1 MSAPPSNPAIAG
13 APPKREEAPARP
25 AGRKR
30 VRSGPLVVGGLSVA
44 WLTLIV
50 LIPLAAVVVR
60 SLEGGIDEFWDAITN
75 PQAVAAMRLTLVIS
89 IIVAAIDAVMGVL
102 IAWVLVRDEFPG
114 KAFVN
119 GLIDLPFALPTIVAG
134 LTLLALY
141 GNNSPVGINVA
152 YTQAGVALALLFVT
166 LPFVVRAVQPVLMSL
181 DREAEQAA
189 ASLGAGPDLHVPADR
204 PAGAEARDPGRRGA
218 GLRPRGRRVRRDRAD
233 QRQHP
238 LQDRG
243 RIGVRVQ
250 PHRERLDDQRRRGLR
265 AAARD
270 LLPDAARHLLL
281 GQAGRPMSGKLAL
294 RTVALGY
301 LALLLLV
308 PIGMVFYRALEN
320 GIGPAWDA
328 VTTPP
333 AQHAFYLTI
342 MIALIAVPAN
352 AVFGVACAW
361 LLARYEFRGKR
372 LLDALVDLPF
382 AISPVVV
389 GLALILVWGQD
400 GWFSTTGVIFSV
412 PGMVLATIFVSLPFV
427 VREVE
432 PVLREEGIE
441 QEQAA
446 ATLGANAFQI
456 LRRITLPTIR
466 WGLTYGII
474 LATARA
480 LGEFGAVAIVS
491 GKISG
496 RTETLTLFVEDRF
509 QSLDLAGA
517 YAAALV
523 LALIAVAVLTLM
535 TLLQRRTK
543 DA

>member
-1 MSAPPSNPAIAG
+1 
-13 APPKREEAPARP
+13 
-25 AGRKR
+25 
-30 VRSGPLVVGGLSVA
+30 
-44 WLTLIV
+44 
-50 LIPLAAVVVR
+50 
-60 SLEGGIDEFWDAITN
+60 
-75 PQAVAAMRLTLVIS
+75 
-89 IIVAAIDAVMGVL
+89 
-102 IAWVLVRDEFPG
+102 
-114 KAFVN
+114 
-119 GLIDLPFALPTIVAG
+119 
-134 LTLLALY
+134 
-141 GNNSPVGINVA
+141 
-152 YTQAGVALALLFVT
+152 
-166 LPFVVRAVQPVLMSL
+166 
-181 DREAEQAA
+181 
-189 ASLGAGPDLHVPADR
+189 
-204 PAGAEARDPGRRGA
+204 
-218 GLRPRGRRVRRDRAD
+218 
-233 QRQHP
+233 
-238 LQDRG
+238 
-243 RIGVRVQ
+243 
-250 PHRERLDDQRRRGLR
+250 
-265 AAARD
+265 
-270 LLPDAARHLLL
+270 
-281 GQAGRPMSGKLAL
+281 MSGKLAL

-333 AQHAFYLTI
+333 AQHAFYLTC

-352 AVFGVACAW
+352 AVFGVATAW
-361 LLARYEFRGKR
+361 LLARYDFRGKR

-389 GLALILVWGQD
+389 GLALILVWGRE
-400 GWFSTTGVIFSV
+400 GWFASTSVIFSV

-432 PVLREEGIE
+432 PVLREEGVD

-446 ATLGANAFQI
+446 QTLGANGFQI

-496 RTETLTLFVEDRF
+496 RTETLTLYVEDRF

-523 LALIAVAVLTLM
+523 LALIAVAVLVLM
-535 TLLQRRTK
+535 TVLQRRHK
-543 DA
+543 EI